1 LLSMFA
7 NFFLS
12 LFRHQSKVRIL
23 GIALL
28 FLLVVGWLDY
38 LTGSYLFF
46 DVFYLLPITIAAWF
60 VGRNLGF
67 GFALTSSL
75 IVLLV
80 NWNSRDT
87 SIPLSLELWN
97 VSARIA
103 FFMLFAQLSNVL
115 GSKLEDESRLARTD
129 FLTGAGNARAFY
141 DQAQMEI
148 ARSQRSGQPLSIAY
162 IDLDN
167 FKKVNDTRG
176 HHEGDKVLK
185 TVVETLKQTLRGS
198 DFVARLGGDEFA
210 VLLPET
216 NDTQSRVL
224 IQRLQ
229 STLLQTTEDN
239 GWPVTFSIGVLTC
252 PQAPKHLDN
261 IIAKAD
267 ELMYKVKA
275 SGKNAVLHSTFQM
288 VSP

>member
-1 LLSMFA
+1 MFA
-7 NFFLS
+7 SFFFS
-12 LFRHQSKVRIL
+12 LFRNQPKFRVL
-23 GIALL
+23 GVALFL
-28 FLLVVGWLDY
+28 LLVVGWIDY

-46 DVFYLLPITIAAWF
+46 DVFYLLPITIVAWF

-67 GFALTSSL
+67 AFALASAL
-75 IVLLV
+75 IVVMV
-80 NWNSRDT
+80 NWNSRDV
-87 SIPLSLELWN
+87 SIPVGLELWN

-115 GSKLEDESRLARTD
+115 GTKFEDESRLARTD

-141 DQAQMEI
+141 DQAQMELI
-148 ARSQRSGQPLSIAY
+148 RSQRSGQPLSIAY

-185 TVVETLKQTLRGS
+185 TVVETLRQTLRGS

-210 VLLPET
+210 LLLPET
-216 NDTQSRVL
+216 NDKQSKTL
-224 IQRLQ
+224 IRRLQ
-229 STLLQTTEDN
+229 TILLKTSEDY

-252 PQAPKHLDN
+252 LETPVNLDSV
-261 IIAKAD
+261 IAKAD

-275 SGKNAVLHSTFQM
+275 SGKNAVLHGI
-288 VSP
+288 V